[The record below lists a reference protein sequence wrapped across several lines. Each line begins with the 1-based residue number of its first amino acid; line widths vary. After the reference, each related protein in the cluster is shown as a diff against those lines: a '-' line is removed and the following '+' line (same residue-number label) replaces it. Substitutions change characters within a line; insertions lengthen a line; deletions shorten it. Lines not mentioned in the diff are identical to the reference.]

1 MAKSAK
7 SSRADADRTIRE
19 TQKEFEKRI
28 DAIRTE
34 LKEKSP
40 EMVEKSLNDL
50 KAGFEDRFGDMLE
63 TIENAH
69 ESLDSAREGLGNAVE
84 KGRTTIQE
92 RPLMAVG
99 VALAAGVALG
109 LIFGRRSRGD

>member
-1 MAKSAK
+1 M
-7 SSRADADRTIRE
+7 D
-19 TQKEFEKRI
+19 KRI
-28 DAIRTE
+28 DGLRTE
-34 LKEKSP
+34 LKDKGSGEA
-40 EMVEKSLNDL
+40 VEKSLDDL
-50 KAGFEDRFGDMLE
+50 RASLEDRLSDMR
-63 TIENAH
+63 

>member
-69 ESLDSAREGLGNAVE
+69 ESLDDALET
-84 KGRTTIQE
+84 GRATIKE
-92 RPLMAVG
+92 RPLLAVG
-99 VALAAGVALG
+99 VAVLVGVMIGMLV
-109 LIFGRRSRGD
+109 GRKGKD